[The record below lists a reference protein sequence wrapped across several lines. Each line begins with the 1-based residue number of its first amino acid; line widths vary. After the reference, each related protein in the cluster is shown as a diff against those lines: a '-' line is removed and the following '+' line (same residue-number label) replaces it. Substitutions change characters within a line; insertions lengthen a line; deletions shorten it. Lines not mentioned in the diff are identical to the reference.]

1 MTFAAGFLPSLAAAC
16 GSGCLSGSSGRFISS
31 RCHLHKILDIT
42 PKGSKNRDKTQVE
55 LTEELKRIQKMVKK
69 LLARLQNRIQVRHL
83 ALDGHIGNN
92 NALQMVRQCDLH
104 LISKLRCDS
113 KLHFIYDGEQKKN
126 GRRKR
131 YSERIDYRNIPEK
144 YLVETRT
151 EGDIE
156 IRIYH
161 TEMLH
166 SDFAQSLNVV
176 ILTKT
181 NTTTGVFANVNLFSS
196 DLDLSWQKIIDW
208 YSLRFQIE
216 FNFRDAKQHWGLEDF
231 MNVKDVPLTNALN
244 LSLFM
249 VNVSRVFLREF
260 RETHPGA
267 GILDL
272 RAYFRAARYF
282 EETIKRLPQKT
293 RTDFIGADFRPGRLV
308 RLYSSC

>member
-1 MTFAAGFLPSLAAAC
+1 
-16 GSGCLSGSSGRFISS
+16 
-31 RCHLHKILDIT
+31 
-42 PKGSKNRDKTQVE
+42 
-55 LTEELKRIQKMVKK
+55 MVKK

-83 ALDGHIGNN
+83 ALDGHFGNN

-131 YSERIDYRNIPEK
+131 YGERIDYRNIPEK
-144 YLVETRT
+144 YPVETRT

-161 TEMLH
+161 TQMLH
-166 SDFAQSLNVV
+166 SNFAQSLNVV

-249 VNVSRVFLREF
+249 VNVIHGQRFSGVPARISRDPSR
-260 RETHPGA
+260 RRHPGLESLLP
-267 GILDL
+267 GRQILRRDHKK
-272 RAYFRAARYF
+272 ASA
-282 EETIKRLPQKT
+282 KT